1 MKEYEL
7 FDPVKRLFSD
17 AGYKVNAEVL
27 DCDVTAVKDGELVII
42 ELKRTLS
49 VTLLAQA
56 LERQKTGAKVY
67 IAVPKPTRYSPKK
80 FRETLYV
87 IRKLELG
94 LIFVSLRGDFSFAE
108 IIREPERF
116 FPVGERRAEKN
127 KILKE
132 ISGRAL
138 DNNIGGVTQRKIAT
152 AFTEKNIFAACI
164 IEKYGTA
171 SPKLVKEITG
181 SDCTA
186 ILGRSYY
193 GWFRRVKMGIYE
205 LTDKWAEDQKKYP
218 ELTEYYRNIVKEI
231 G

>member
-1 MKEYEL
+1 MKEFEL
-7 FDPVKRLFSD
+7 FEPVKCLFND

-27 DCDVTAVKDGELVII
+27 DCDVTAVKDDELIII

-67 IAVPKPTRYSPKK
+67 IAVPKPKKYSPKK

-94 LIFVSLRGDFSFAE
+94 LIFVSLREDFSFAE
-108 IIREPERF
+108 IIREPEPF
-116 FPVGERRAEKN
+116 FPVGERKAEKK

-132 ISGRAL
+132 ISGRAV
-138 DNNIGGVTQRKIAT
+138 DNNIGGVTHRKIAT

-164 IEKYGTA
+164 IEKFGTA
-171 SPKLVKEITG
+171 SPKLVKELTG
-181 SDCTA
+181 TDCTA
-186 ILGRSYY
+186 LLGRSYY
-193 GWFRRVKMGIYE
+193 GWFRRVKTGIYE
-205 LTDKWAEDQKKYP
+205 LTDKWIEDQKKYP
-218 ELTEYYRNIVKEI
+218 ELTEYYRNRVNEI

>member
-1 MKEYEL
+1 MKEFEL
-7 FDPVKRLFSD
+7 FEPVKRLFND

-27 DCDVTAVKDGELVII
+27 DCDVTAVKDDELIII

-67 IAVPKPTRYSPKK
+67 IAVPKPKKYSPKK

-94 LIFVSLRGDFSFAE
+94 LIFVSLREDFSFAE
-108 IIREPERF
+108 IIREPEPF
-116 FPVGERRAEKN
+116 FPVCERKAEKK

-132 ISGRAL
+132 ISGRAV
-138 DNNIGGVTQRKIAT
+138 DNNIGGVTHRKIAT

-164 IEKYGTA
+164 IEKFGTA
-171 SPKLVKEITG
+171 SPKLVKELTG
-181 SDCTA
+181 TDCTA
-186 ILGRSYY
+186 LLGRSYY
-193 GWFRRVKMGIYE
+193 GWFRRVKTGIYE
-205 LTDKWAEDQKKYP
+205 LTDKWIEDQKKYP
-218 ELTEYYRNIVKEI
+218 ELTEYYRNRVNEI